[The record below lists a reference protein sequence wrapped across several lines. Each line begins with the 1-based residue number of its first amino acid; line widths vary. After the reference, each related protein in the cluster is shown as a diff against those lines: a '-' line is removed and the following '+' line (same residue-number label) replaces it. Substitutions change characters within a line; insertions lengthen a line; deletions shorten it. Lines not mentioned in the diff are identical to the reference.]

1 MYTKQQ
7 KNNQYVYINS
17 IYMDKELIIR
27 EIIKGFNFKN
37 DAKFAEHLGIKPQVL
52 YNWKKR
58 NTFDAEL
65 IYTKCIG
72 INPVYL
78 LTGKGEMLVSEK
90 AENNELQKEI
100 NNLYKEKF
108 ILLKENSELQKKYVA
123 ILEENNILQKKY
135 LNLLEENDLNETKKA
150 S

>member
-1 MYTKQQ
+1 
-7 KNNQYVYINS
+7 
-17 IYMDKELIIR
+17 MDKELIIR

-78 LTGKGEMLVSEK
+78 LTGKGEMLASEKAEKSEK

-100 NNLYKEKF
+100 NELYKEKF

-123 ILEENNILQKKY
+123 ILEENNVLQKKY
-135 LNLLEENDLNETKKA
+135 LNLLEEKDLNENKKA

>member
-1 MYTKQQ
+1 
-7 KNNQYVYINS
+7 
-17 IYMDKELIIR
+17 MDKELIIR

-90 AENNELQKEI
+90 AEKSELQKEI
-100 NNLYKEKF
+100 NDLYKENF
-108 ILLKENSELQKKYVA
+108 ILLKENSELQKKYVT
-123 ILEENNILQKKY
+123 ILEENNVLQKKY

>member
-1 MYTKQQ
+1 MIKERILQVIDFKGFKKEDFFNKIGMTSANFRGKA
-7 KNNQYVYINS
+7 KERPINS
-17 IYMDKELIIR
+17 IAVENIFTVIPDLS
-27 EIIKGFNFKN
+27 
-37 DAKFAEHLGIKPQVL
+37 LT
-52 YNWKKR
+52 W
-58 NTFDAEL
+58 
-65 IYTKCIG
+65 
-72 INPVYL
+72 L

-90 AENNELQKEI
+90 SEKGEKAENNELQKEI
-100 NNLYKEKF
+100 NDLYKEKF